1 MLVFKRKG
9 DKVLVK
15 SNLFV
20 MRKRCKKFC
29 ADINVI
35 IRGSLL
41 WIKRLVDKDIPDRN
55 DVLYIKTDDI
65 KYFFYYDFLGR
76 NSSVQ
81 GDVVGGNWDLNVRE
95 RKDVLT
101 NTDKYNGIR
110 QHFSEGVPWQ
120 DTILFRREYAKRLCS
135 QGTIKGVST
144 LSELAEL
151 YEKKYDMLFE
161 QLKQKGFLSV
171 DDDERIG
178 PVYIYLNRYGEI
190 IYTSNGNHRLAMAL
204 LLGIEEIP
212 VLVWWRH
219 KKWQDTRK
227 KYGKLKISERKEQ
240 YPELLSHPD
249 LLKL

>member
-1 MLVFKRKG
+1 
-9 DKVLVK
+9 
-15 SNLFV
+15 
-20 MRKRCKKFC
+20 MRKRRKKFY

-41 WIKRLVDKDIPDRN
+41 WMKRIVDKDIPDGKEL
-55 DVLYIKTDDI
+55 LYIKTDDI

-76 NSSVQ
+76 SYSVQ
-81 GDVVGGNWDLNVRE
+81 GDVVGGDWDLKVQKKE
-95 RKDVLT
+95 DVVA

-110 QHFSEGVPWQ
+110 QHFSEGIPWQ
-120 DTILFRREYAKRLCS
+120 DTILFKREYAKRLRS

-151 YEKKYDMLFE
+151 YEKKYDKLFK
-161 QLKQKGFLSV
+161 QLEQKGFLSV
-171 DDDERIG
+171 DDDGRID

-204 LLGIEEIP
+204 LLGIKEIP

-219 KKWQDTRK
+219 KKWQVTRK
-227 KYGKLKISERKEQ
+227 KYGRLNADERKEQ
-240 YPELLSHPD
+240 YPQLLDHPD
-249 LLKL
+249 LLNL

>member
-101 NTDKYNGIR
+101 NTDKYN
-110 QHFSEGVPWQ
+110 
-120 DTILFRREYAKRLCS
+120 
-135 QGTIKGVST
+135 
-144 LSELAEL
+144 
-151 YEKKYDMLFE
+151 EKLPK
-161 QLKQKGFLSV
+161 V
-171 DDDERIG
+171 
-178 PVYIYLNRYGEI
+178 VY
-190 IYTSNGNHRLAMAL
+190 
-204 LLGIEEIP
+204 
-212 VLVWWRH
+212 
-219 KKWQDTRK
+219 
-227 KYGKLKISERKEQ
+227 
-240 YPELLSHPD
+240 
-249 LLKL
+249 